1 MQAAALKPAFQKD
14 AALLAA
20 IEAAR
25 ASGRRSLFWLGQS
38 GFLALHAGK
47 CVMFDPYLSDS
58 LTVKYAVTDKPHTRL
73 TERVIDPGLLICID
87 VITASHVHTDHLD
100 AETLLPLLAANP
112 SAMLVAPMAIRAA
125 VCARLAA
132 AGQIARR
139 LTLLIEDMPASI
151 AGLRIHAIPA
161 AHNTVDRDAAGHP
174 VYIGFVVEWGGWTIY
189 HSGDTLLHPGLV
201 PALLGFSIDVALLP
215 INGNLPERRVAGNL
229 DGAEAAQLAKN
240 IGAGLVIPCHYDMFG
255 FNTAAPDIFVA
266 ECARLGQPCRVLRN
280 GEGQTL

>member
-1 MQAAALKPAFQKD
+1 MSMAALKPAFQKD

-25 ASGRRSLFWLGQS
+25 VGGRRSLFWLGQS

-47 CVMFDPYLSDS
+47 CVLFDPYLSDS
-58 LTVKYAVTDKPHTRL
+58 LTVKYAATDKPHVRL
-73 TERVIDPGLLICID
+73 TERVIDPGCLTGID

-100 AETLLPLLAANP
+100 AETLLPLLAVNP
-112 SAMLVAPMAIRAA
+112 AARLAAPMAIRDAI
-125 VCARLAA
+125 CARLAA
-132 AGQIARR
+132 AGDIARR
-139 LTLLIEDMPASI
+139 MNLLIEGMPISI

-161 AHNTVDRDAAGHP
+161 AHNTVDRDAAGHCL
-174 VYIGFVVEWGGWTIY
+174 YLGFVVEWGGWTVY
-189 HSGDTLLHPGLV
+189 HSGDTLSHPGLV
-201 PALLGFSIDVALLP
+201 PALRDFSIDVALLP

-255 FNTAAPDIFVA
+255 FNTAAPDLFVA

-280 GEGQTL
+280 GEGLTL